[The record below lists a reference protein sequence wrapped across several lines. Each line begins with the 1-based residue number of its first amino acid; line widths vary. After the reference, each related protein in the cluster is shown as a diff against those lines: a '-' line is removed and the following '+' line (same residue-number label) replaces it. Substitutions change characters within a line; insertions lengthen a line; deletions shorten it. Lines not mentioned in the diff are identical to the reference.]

1 MNQALATITKP
12 APVAVAVAVSNATLT
27 LFADSITPNTRRAYV
42 GALHRLDHSLDGQP
56 LTDQSLADYLGRLDV
71 QGRAPSTASAVV
83 AAARFRARIAGK
95 PTPAGPLTER
105 ALRGFHREGRTER
118 GRGQSAPL
126 TYDDV
131 LTMQAKAD
139 EPRKRGRG
147 RETAK
152 QAASRGRVDRA
163 LVGVLFQGGLRR
175 SEAAA
180 LEGRDVTPGTE
191 PGTMLITVRR
201 SKTNQ
206 DGAASDI
213 RLTKN
218 GTAAALDA
226 IRGADDALVFGGLSP
241 QSINNRVQ
249 ALARAAGLD
258 ARITAH
264 SARIG
269 LASELTRRGASTT
282 EVMLAGNWKTSRMV
296 AHYSAGAKAERGAVA
311 KYL

>member
-1 MNQALATITKP
+1 MELETITRTP
-12 APVAVAVAVSNATLT
+12 LPVAVSDATLG
-27 LFADSITPNTRRAYV
+27 LFQDSIALNTRRAYA
-42 GALHRLDHSLDGQP
+42 GALRRLDRSLDGQP

-147 RETAK
+147 QSRETTK

-180 LEGRDVTPGTE
+180 LEGRDVKPGTE

-218 GTAAALDA
+218 GTAAALAA
-226 IRGADDALVFGGLSP
+226 IRGADDAPVFGGLSP

-249 ALARAAGLD
+249 ALARHAGLD

-269 LASELTRRGASTT
+269 LASELTARGASTT
-282 EVMLAGNWKTSRMV
+282 EVMLAGNWRTARMV
-296 AHYSAGAKAERGAVA
+296 AHYSAGATAERGAVA